1 LLPAD
6 VHATGRVER
15 LCSKDNGAGAWTP
28 ATRSAMAVLGSHGVE
43 TIWHLCGLS
52 AALSAVNAQ

>member
-1 LLPAD
+1 M
-6 VHATGRVER
+6 
-15 LCSKDNGAGAWTP
+15 DNGAGAWTP

-52 AALSAVNAQ
+52 AALSAVDAQWRVQGY